1 MDCLVLPVCLLRKRS
16 MRSQLC
22 YRSLK
27 SEEED
32 AQSQSEWLDTLVAKQ
47 QKKEPKQWLFRVA
60 NKSPSYP
67 TPPCAILSLLFIM
80 LRRLPLRNREFG
92 ISVYDKERSVSG
104 IAVMDP
110 TLRQISAA

>member
-32 AQSQSEWLDTLVAKQ
+32 AQVNEDTNSIFGVHQWVYKKLGLHTHIGSVDSGDWWQLANAVTYCKNEWK
-47 QKKEPKQWLFRVA
+47 
-60 NKSPSYP
+60 
-67 TPPCAILSLLFIM
+67 
-80 LRRLPLRNREFG
+80 RLHSN
-92 ISVYDKERSVSG
+92 
-104 IAVMDP
+104 
-110 TLRQISAA
+110 